1 MIRIIIAGGRDF
13 CNYDY
18 LSSSVLDVIS
28 GLESRNK
35 YSGIG
40 KFEAGTQHKVEFI
53 SGTAA
58 GADRLGERFA
68 LSLNAQV
75 HRFPA
80 DWNTYGKSAGYIRNE
95 QMAKFAISQNSYG
108 VLIAFWNGQSKGTKH
123 MIDLAEKYGLEIYII
138 NY

>member
-18 LSSSVLDVIS
+18 LSRSVLDVIS
-28 GLESRNK
+28 SLGTRNK
-35 YSGIG
+35 HSGIG

-80 DWNTYGKSAGYIRNE
+80 DWNTYRKSAGYIRNE
-95 QMAKFAISQNSYG
+95 QMAKFAISDDSYG
-108 VLIAFWNGQSKGTKH
+108 VLIAFWNGESKGTKH
-123 MIDLAEKYGLEIYII
+123 MIDLAKKHGLEVCIFY
-138 NY
+138 Y